1 LAVYSQPMNSQ
12 SLLVLGLVLVCISCR
27 NPNASNVDPKSASYA
42 ESQLSLAAHYLK
54 SYQTDSAELILTPLI
69 GEETKAQY
77 PQMYLQAQ
85 LNLGKI
91 YGDRGDNVTALSHY
105 QEALKMAETIPD
117 EAKIPLILKNIGV
130 LYVQWKRFDEAL
142 DYYNQAEKF
151 GLALGDEELVAD
163 CQNNKGVVYEQQ
175 EAYDQALAAYQEAL
189 AHYQAKNLPAK
200 IAMAYSN
207 IAIVHKLQKEYQKSI
222 DYNLKAIELLDNDPD
237 KWSISAI
244 YNNIGNLYG
253 EIGNYALAIDYC
265 SRSLKIAQEIRAEE
279 IIGMAYKSMA
289 NAAAN
294 ARDFEKAYAYHQ
306 DYVVSNDKFI
316 NEENTRQLSELNIRY
331 ETEKKEKQIAEAK
344 LISQQKDLWLILLAG
359 GGIFGLAVFR
369 NYRIKVQHKQE
380 QLGLENALLKEQTH
394 SKIQEQ
400 RLEISRDLHDTLG
413 AQLTFINSI
422 LESLKNASS
431 KLDETLNSKVNL
443 LSDFSANSISE
454 LRNTLWVLNAKE
466 IYLEDLKSKIL
477 NFISQAS
484 NATEDLNFNF
494 NFDVVDNLN
503 LNSKQAVNLFRAI
516 QEIINNAIKYAQAE
530 EIKIDIQQHQK
541 HLSIKIADDGVGFDV
556 EKERNK
562 SYGLANIESRIKAIN
577 AQIQLESKLNQG
589 TSYQILMEI

>member
-1 LAVYSQPMNSQ
+1 LAVYSQPMNSHY
-12 SLLVLGLVLVCISCR
+12 LLVLGLVLVCISCR

-42 ESQLSLAAHYLK
+42 ESQLGLAAHYLK

-69 GEETKAQY
+69 GEETKAHY
-77 PQMYLQAQ
+77 PQMYLQAR

-142 DYYNQAEKF
+142 DYYNQAEKL

-175 EAYDQALAAYQEAL
+175 EAYDQALVAYQEAL
-189 AHYQAKNLPAK
+189 AHYQAKNIPAK

-207 IAIVHKLQKEYQKSI
+207 IAIVHKLQKKYQESI
-222 DYNLKAIELLDNDPD
+222 DYNLKAIELLDTDPD
-237 KWSISAI
+237 KWSMSAI

-265 SRSLKIAQEIRAEE
+265 SRSLKIAQEIQAEE

-344 LISQQKDLWLILLAG
+344 LISQQKDLWLSLLAG
-359 GGIFGLAVFR
+359 GGIIGLAVFR
-369 NYRIKVQHKQE
+369 NYRAKVQHKQE
-380 QLGLENALLKEQTH
+380 QLALENALLKEQTH

-484 NATEDLNFNF
+484 NAKEDLNFNF

-541 HLSIKIADDGVGFDV
+541 HLSIKIADDGVGFDI
-556 EKERNK
+556 EKEKNK
-562 SYGLANIESRIKAIN
+562 SYGLANIESRIRSIN